1 MVNQK
6 LLLVFL
12 PLLLAVSLRA
22 DDDVFEDDLDE
33 SSQTSDEKEQYKP
46 AMFVAPKLTD
56 GSNPNF
62 FDYFPVGSKI
72 GQTWIKSLAKKDDV
86 DSDIAK
92 YNGEWSI
99 GPPTK
104 VSIEGDLGLV
114 VKTKARHHAIAAK
127 LDTPFVFGSDNFV
140 VQYDVKF
147 EEGQECGGG
156 YLKLLSEGAEKDLA
170 NFQDKTP
177 YTVMFGPDKCGATG
191 QVHLIFR
198 YKNPVNGSI
207 SEYHAK
213 QPSNIGTSY
222 WDDHNTH
229 LFTLIVKPT
238 GDFAVNVDGKSL
250 FYGNMLSDVSPAL
263 TPPKEIFDVTDLKP
277 EDWDEREQIEDE
289 SAVKPD
295 DWDENEPQSVVD
307 ESATKPYDWNEEES
321 ELIPDPEAQ
330 KPQDWDEEMDGSWE
344 APLIDNPACKGL
356 SGCGTWKPPTIK
368 NPKYKGKWVR
378 PKIANPAFKGK
389 WSPRLIDNP
398 NYFEPKPFAGLAPIT
413 AVGIE
418 LWTMSENILF
428 DNILIASSENDAA
441 DIAKQTFY
449 VKQQEEY
456 QLAVASGSNNGIFQQ
471 IIDATNEK
479 PWLWAVYVLC
489 VLLPIIAIGVFCF
502 GKPTK
507 PVPNFAKKTDAY
519 SADDDDKVPNLVDDD
534 EEGNVEDDD
543 ENQPGP
549 SGSNDQP
556 LVQEEEDEDAADQQ
570 ESNSKTASST
580 SSAAEEDDDEDE
592 HVVHENEP
600 MQPTEEVAKKSPK
613 VTGGAKRR
621 TARRGD

>member
-1 MVNQK
+1 MLSRK
-6 LLLVFL
+6 LLLVFV
-12 PLLLAVSLRA
+12 PLLLLSSVITEDFEE
-22 DDDVFEDDLDE
+22 DDDEA
-33 SSQTSDEKEQYKP
+33 SNTNSQKEEFIP
-46 AMFVAPKLTD
+46 SLFVAPKLTD
-56 GSNPNF
+56 GSKPNF

-72 GQTWIKSLAKKDDV
+72 GQVWIKSLAKKDDV

-92 YNGEWSI
+92 YNGEWNI
-99 GPPTK
+99 GAPTK
-104 VSIEGDLGLV
+104 ISIEGDLGLI

-127 LDTPFVFGSDNFV
+127 LDTPFVFGSENFV
-140 VQYDVKF
+140 AQYDVKF

-177 YTVMFGPDKCGATG
+177 YTIMFGPDKCGASG

-198 YKNPVNGSI
+198 YKNPVNGTI

-213 QPSNIGTSY
+213 QPSNVGTSY

-229 LFTLIVKPT
+229 IFSLVVKPS
-238 GDFAVNVDGKSL
+238 GDYAVTVDGKSL
-250 FYGNMLSDVSPAL
+250 FYGNMLTDVSPAL
-263 TPPKEIFDVTDLKP
+263 TPPKEIFDVSDVKP
-277 EDWDEREQIEDE
+277 EDWDEREQIDDE
-289 SAVKPD
+289 TAVKPD

-307 ESATKPYDWNEEES
+307 ESATKPYDWNEDEN

-330 KPQDWDEEMDGSWE
+330 KPQDWDEDMDGSWE

-368 NPKYKGKWVR
+368 NPKYRGKWVR
-378 PKIANPAFKGK
+378 PKIANPAYKGK
-389 WSPRLIDNP
+389 WSPRLIENP

-428 DNILIASSENDAA
+428 DNILITTSEEDAS

-449 VKQQEEY
+449 VKQREEY
-456 QLAVASGSNNGIFQQ
+456 RLAAASGSGNGIFQQ

-479 PWLWAVYVLC
+479 PWLWAVYILC
-489 VLLPIIAIGVFCF
+489 VLLPLVAIGVFCF
-502 GKPTK
+502 GKQSK
-507 PVPNFAKKTDAY
+507 PSPNFAKKTDAY
-519 SADDDDKVPNLVDDD
+519 SADDDRVPNLVDDEEEVNAEEED
-534 EEGNVEDDD
+534 EG
-543 ENQPGP
+543 NQPGP
-549 SGSNDQP
+549 SGAQEDTSRPDE
-556 LVQEEEDEDAADQQ
+556 QEEEAAV
-570 ESNSKTASST
+570 EEKSVSKPSSSA
-580 SSAAEEDDDEDE
+580 SSAAEEEEDE
-592 HVVHENEP
+592 HIVHENEP
-600 MQPTEEVAKKSPK
+600 VQPTEEVAKKSPK
-613 VTGGAKRR
+613 NTGGAKRR

>member
-1 MVNQK
+1 MLNRKWTFVF
-6 LLLVFL
+6 LTFLLVISVN
-12 PLLLAVSLRA
+12 AN
-22 DDDVFEDDLDE
+22 DDVFEDEDE
-33 SSQTSDEKEQYKP
+33 ASETGSEKDEFVP
-46 AMFVAPKLTD
+46 SNFVAPKLAD
-56 GSNPNF
+56 ISKPNF

-86 DSDIAK
+86 DSEIAK

-99 GPPTK
+99 GAPTK
-104 VSIEGDLGLV
+104 VSIEGDYGLI

-127 LDTPFVFGSDNFV
+127 LETPFVFGSNKFIA
-140 VQYDVKF
+140 QYDVKF

-170 NFQDKTP
+170 SFQDKTP
-177 YTVMFGPDKCGATG
+177 YTIMFGPDKCGASG

-198 YKNPVNGSI
+198 YKNPVNGTV

-213 QPSNIGTSY
+213 QPASIGTAY

-229 LFTLIVKPT
+229 LFTLVVKPT
-238 GDFAVNVDGKSL
+238 GEYSVSVDGKSL
-250 FYGNMLSDVSPAL
+250 YYGNMLSDISPSL
-263 TPPKEIFDVTDLKP
+263 TPPKEIFDETDVKP

-289 SAVKPD
+289 TASKPD
-295 DWDENEPQSVVD
+295 DWDENEPQNVVD
-307 ESATKPYDWNEEES
+307 DSATKPYDWNEEEN

-330 KPQDWDEEMDGSWE
+330 KPQDWDEDMDGSWE

-368 NPKYKGKWVR
+368 NPKYRGKWVR
-378 PKIANPAFKGK
+378 PKIANPAYKGK

-398 NYFEPKPFAGLAPIT
+398 NYFEPKPFDGLAPIS

-428 DNILIASSENDAA
+428 DNILITSSEQDASE
-441 DIAKQTFY
+441 IAKQTFY
-449 VKQQEEY
+449 IKQQEEY
-456 QLAVASGSNNGIFQQ
+456 RLAAATGSSNGIFQQ
-471 IIDATNEK
+471 IVDATNEK
-479 PWLWAVYVLC
+479 PWLWAVYILC
-489 VLLPIIAIGVFCF
+489 ILLPLIAIGVFCF
-502 GKPTK
+502 GKGSK
-507 PVPNFAKKTDAY
+507 PAPNFAKKNDTY
-519 SADDDDKVPNLVDDD
+519 SPDDDRVPNLVDDQEEEIIAED
-534 EEGNVEDDD
+534 EED
-543 ENQPGP
+543 NQPGP
-549 SGSNDQP
+549 SGTQNQP
-556 LVQEEEDEDAADQQ
+556 PLDEDEQDEVEQQ
-570 ESNSKTASST
+570 PSSSKTASSES
-580 SSAAEEDDDEDE
+580 SSAAEEEDND

-600 MQPTEEVAKKSPK
+600 VQPTEEIAKKSPR